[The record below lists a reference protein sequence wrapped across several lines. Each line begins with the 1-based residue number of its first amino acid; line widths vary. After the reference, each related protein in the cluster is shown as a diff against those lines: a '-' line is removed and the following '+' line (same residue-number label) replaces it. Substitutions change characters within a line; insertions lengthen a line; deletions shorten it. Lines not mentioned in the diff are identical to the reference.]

1 MYVGDDRI
9 RDIFLA
15 KEMGM
20 KVAFYL
26 SSLREC
32 TQWRDFED
40 FVEKSREQDKVFE
53 MGESFTRSTYAR
65 MLPREELALFFIYVL
80 FRVAK
85 LIFFERLHEVLQ

>member
-9 RDIFLA
+9 RDIFPA

-32 TQWRDFED
+32 TQWRDFEAQPQVKPD
-40 FVEKSREQDKVFE
+40 LAIEQISD
-53 MGESFTRSTYAR
+53 
-65 MLPREELALFFIYVL
+65 
-80 FRVAK
+80 
-85 LIFFERLHEVLQ
+85 